1 MRKTGINSGGA
12 PQSKLEYVADKR
24 DDHQKNAEK
33 DVSKKDKEAER
44 KIGSKLTENSM
55 SLQTNSVRSQKPKQP
70 ISAYFFFVKDIAPQI
85 KKDQPLLTQ
94 QKIICVAGIMWKN
107 LSEAEK

>member
-1 MRKTGINSGGA
+1 M
-12 PQSKLEYVADKR
+12 EYVAEKK
-24 DDHQKNAEK
+24 DDRQKNAEK
-33 DVSKKDKEAER
+33 NVSKNDKDAGR

-55 SLQTNSVRSQKPKQP
+55 SLQTDSVRSLKPKQP

-94 QKIICVAGIMWKN
+94 QKIVCVAGIMWKN

>member
-1 MRKTGINSGGA
+1 MRKTEINSGGI

-24 DDHQKNAEK
+24 DDHKKNAEK
-33 DVSKKDKEAER
+33 NVSKKDKEIER
-44 KIGSKLTENSM
+44 NIGSKLTENSM
-55 SLQTNSVRSQKPKQP
+55 SLKTDSVRSQKPKQP

-94 QKIICVAGIMWKN
+94 QKVVCVAGIMWKN